1 MGELLY
7 AESLP
12 MKQNKKSD
20 FLPYLQS
27 KNMILKR
34 KHPEHGE
41 IQCSI
46 AEISHGFIA
55 VNGFKDWVQVDRITY
70 SLSNEPEIEETIQV
84 EKKRLVIQ
92 KQPWLQAGDPPI
104 ETTVEETYY
113 EEEKNGNKIPNPN
126 YVDTSDLNAVYKWL
140 AGRTEFNS

>member
-34 KHPEHGE
+34 EHPEHGE
-41 IQCSI
+41 IQCTL
-46 AEISHGFIA
+46 ADISHGFIA

-70 SLSNEPEIEETIQV
+70 SVSNEPEIEETIQV

-104 ETTVEETYY
+104 ETTVEEVYY
-113 EEEKNGNKIPNPN
+113 EEEKTWKMIKNPN
-126 YVDTSDLNAVYKWL
+126 YVDLSDLNAVYKWL
-140 AGRTEFNS
+140 KNRPEFSS

>member
-34 KHPEHGE
+34 NHQEHGE
-41 IQCSI
+41 IQCSL

-55 VNGFKDWVQVDRITY
+55 VNWFKDWEIVDRITY
-70 SLSNEPEIEETIQV
+70 SVSNDPEIEEVVQV
-84 EKKRLVIQ
+84 EKKRLVLS

-104 ETTVEETYY
+104 ETTVEEIYY
-113 EEEKNGNKIPNPN
+113 EEEKTGKMIKNPN
-126 YVDTSDLNAVYKWL
+126 YVDTSDLGEVYKWL
-140 AGRTEFNS
+140 KKRPEFIS

>member
-1 MGELLY
+1 
-7 AESLP
+7 
-12 MKQNKKSD
+12 
-20 FLPYLQS
+20 
-27 KNMILKR
+27 MILKR
-34 KHPEHGE
+34 NHPEYGE
-41 IQCSI
+41 IQCTL

-70 SLSNEPEIEETIQV
+70 SVSDQPEIEETIQV

-113 EEEKNGNKIPNPN
+113 EEEKTGNKIPNPN
-126 YVDTSDLNAVYKWL
+126 YVDTSDLGEVYKWL
-140 AGRTEFNS
+140 KKRSEFSS

>member
-1 MGELLY
+1 
-7 AESLP
+7 
-12 MKQNKKSD
+12 
-20 FLPYLQS
+20 
-27 KNMILKR
+27 MILKR
-34 KHPEHGE
+34 NHQEHGE

-55 VNGFKDWVQVDRITY
+55 VNGFKDWEIVDRITY
-70 SLSNEPEIEETIQV
+70 SVSDQPEIEEVIQV

-113 EEEKNGNKIPNPN
+113 EEEKTGKMIKNPN
-126 YVDTSDLNAVYKWL
+126 YVDISDLNEVYKWL
-140 AGRTEFNS
+140 KKRSEFSS

>member
-1 MGELLY
+1 
-7 AESLP
+7 
-12 MKQNKKSD
+12 
-20 FLPYLQS
+20 
-27 KNMILKR
+27 MILKR

-41 IQCSI
+41 IQCSL

-70 SLSNEPEIEETIQV
+70 SVSDQSEIEETIQV

-104 ETTVEETYY
+104 ETTVEEVYY
-113 EEEKNGNKIPNPN
+113 EEEKTGNKIPNPN
-126 YVDTSDLNAVYKWL
+126 YVNISDLNAVYKRL
-140 AGRTEFNS
+140 EKRPEFTKVE

>member
-1 MGELLY
+1 
-7 AESLP
+7 
-12 MKQNKKSD
+12 
-20 FLPYLQS
+20 
-27 KNMILKR
+27 MILLR
-34 KHPEHGE
+34 KHQEYGE

-55 VNGFKDWVQVDRITY
+55 VNWFKDWEIVDRITY
-70 SLSNEPEIEETIQV
+70 SVSDQAEIEEIVQV
-84 EKKRLVIQ
+84 EKKRLVLS

-113 EEEKNGNKIPNPN
+113 EEEKTGNKIPNPN

-140 AGRTEFNS
+140 TGRTEFNS

>member
-1 MGELLY
+1 
-7 AESLP
+7 
-12 MKQNKKSD
+12 
-20 FLPYLQS
+20 
-27 KNMILKR
+27 MILLR
-34 KHPEHGE
+34 KHQEHGE

-70 SLSNEPEIEETIQV
+70 SVSDQAEIEETIQV
-84 EKKRLVIQ
+84 EKKRLVLS

-104 ETTVEETYY
+104 ETTIEEVYY
-113 EEEKNGNKIPNPN
+113 EEEKTGNKVPNPN

-140 AGRTEFNS
+140 EKRPEFTKAE

>member
-70 SLSNEPEIEETIQV
+70 SVSNEPEIEETIQV

>member
-1 MGELLY
+1 
-7 AESLP
+7 
-12 MKQNKKSD
+12 
-20 FLPYLQS
+20 
-27 KNMILKR
+27 MILKR
-34 KHPEHGE
+34 KHPEHWE
-41 IQCSI
+41 IQCSL
-46 AEISHGFIA
+46 AELSHEFIA

-70 SLSNEPEIEETIQV
+70 SVSNEPEIEETIQV

-104 ETTVEETYY
+104 ETTVEEIYY
-113 EEEKNGNKIPNPN
+113 EEEKTGNKIPNPN